1 MWWCFYRYRVRYTNS
16 FGHEFMPSEFY
27 TIERARREYGL
38 AIFNGHLATVV
49 LEKRNGLLGDW
60 EPIDNWN
67 REQG

>member
-1 MWWCFYRYRVRYTNS
+1 
-16 FGHEFMPSEFY
+16 MPSEFY